1 MKFTVLTLFP
11 EIPRGYFENSIMA
24 KAVEKGIIAYDLVN
38 IRDFA
43 YDKHRTCDDSP
54 YGGGAGQLM
63 MPEPLGRA
71 LDSVQ
76 ASKKRVVY
84 VTPGGRPFTQ
94 EKAQELSREE
104 ELVII
109 CGRYEG
115 IDQRIIDYYVDDEIS
130 IGDYVMSSGEVAA
143 TVVVDTVYRLV
154 DGVISHE
161 SLDEESYS
169 GGLLEYPQYTRPPM
183 YKGLGVPDVLVS
195 GNHENI
201 RKWRLKKRLEK
212 TFCYRPDLIAAAR
225 MQGLLTA
232 EAEKMIEEITGHVCL
247 KHDSKKRK
255 KRRSNPASES
265 AEVTGDNNGSYKDN

>member
-11 EIPRGYFENSIMA
+11 EIPRAYFESSIMA

-43 YDKHRTCDDSP
+43 FDKHRTCDDSP

-63 MPEPLGRA
+63 LAEPLGRA
-71 LDSVQ
+71 LDSVN
-76 ASKKRVVY
+76 AMKKRVIF
-84 VTPGGRPFTQ
+84 VTPGGKQFTQ
-94 EKAQELSREE
+94 KKALELSREE

-130 IGDYVMSSGEVAA
+130 IGDYVMSSGEVSA
-143 TVVVDTVYRLV
+143 TVIVDTVYRLV
-154 DGVISHE
+154 DGVISSE

-169 GGLLEYPQYTRPPM
+169 GGLLEYPQYTRPPV
-183 YKGLGVPDVLVS
+183 YKGMEVPEVLLS

-212 TFCYRPDLIAAAR
+212 TYYARPDMVSAAR
-225 MQGLLTA
+225 VQGLLTA
-232 EAEKMIEEITGHVCL
+232 EAEKMIEEITGQNCI
-247 KHDSKKRK
+247 KHDRK
-255 KRRSNPASES
+255 KRNKLLYGRKKS
-265 AEVTGDNNGSYKDN
+265 AELTGDDNGSDKDN